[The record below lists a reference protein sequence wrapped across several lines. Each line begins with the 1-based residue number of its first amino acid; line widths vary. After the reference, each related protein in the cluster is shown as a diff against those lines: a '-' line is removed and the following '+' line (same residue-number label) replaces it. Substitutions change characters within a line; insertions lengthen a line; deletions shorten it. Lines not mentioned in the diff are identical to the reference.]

1 MLPPDYQRKRYRND
15 ERSSQRAPD
24 SEFKRDAIDSVLEP
38 AYVSSGFS
46 CTTPSEK
53 RYVYKVSRGYVCRR
67 RILGFVRK
75 VILMKKTMI
84 MIRDAGAE
92 LKETIAD
99 KCKWAVAV
107 TTLVKPVELMFFI
120 LLCTI

>member
-1 MLPPDYQRKRYRND
+1 MEILTGTTKITNGNVTGTMSDRRK
-15 ERSSQRAPD
+15 EHLTLSSR
-24 SEFKRDAIDSVLEP
+24 EMRLI
-38 AYVSSGFS
+38 
-46 CTTPSEK
+46 
-53 RYVYKVSRGYVCRR
+53 RR